1 MNRRATKILLSLG
14 ISGFFLYLT
23 AFKPHF
29 LSLVNGSMAPSEA
42 LFGAPRFNLGELG
55 SVIANAQWGYIVIAG
70 FVFYA
75 TQLLRAWRWQITLK
89 TLTEIRLLPTYGA
102 MTIGYMAN
110 NLLPMRL
117 GEVYRAQVIHQM
129 TGLSRPAAFGTIV
142 AERLIDLVYMVPYLA
157 AALIIYPLPPGI
169 QTAAYILSAA
179 AFLLGGF
186 CVWLGI
192 DRERALRMA
201 KWLLRILPAKAG
213 GKIFDVLSTF
223 SAGLG
228 VMGRREL
235 FWQLAVSSLILWAM
249 YAYMVYLV
257 MAAVGLTSAEY
268 PLIHR
273 DLVGSVLVML
283 MVTTIGFVIPGA
295 PGAVGTYH
303 GIAVLGLS
311 LFQVPGDR
319 AAGFAVLLHALNYI
333 PLTLVGLIFFWKYG
347 LSFHAEA
354 ASVNNDDEGHVPP
367 TGVGPKASKA
377 VR

>member
-1 MNRRATKILLSLG
+1 MQSRASKILLSLG

-23 AFKPHF
+23 AFKPRL
-29 LSLVNGSMAPSEA
+29 LSLFNGSLSFGDA
-42 LFGAPRFNLGELG
+42 LFGSPRFNLSELG
-55 SVIANAQWGYIVIAG
+55 TVIANAQWRYIVIAG
-70 FVFYA
+70 FIFYA
-75 TQLLRAWRWQITLK
+75 TQFLRAWRWQITLK
-89 TLTEIRLLPTYGA
+89 TLTEIRLMPTYGA

-157 AALIIYPLPPGI
+157 AALVIYPLPPKI
-169 QTAAYILSAA
+169 QTAAYILAIA
-179 AFLLGGF
+179 AFMLGGF
-186 CVWLGI
+186 CVWLGL
-192 DRERALRMA
+192 DRERALRLA
-201 KWLLRILPAKAG
+201 KWMLRIFPEKLG

-235 FWQLAVSSLILWAM
+235 FWKLALSSLAMWAM

-283 MVTTIGFVIPGA
+283 VVTTIGFVIPGA

-311 LFQVPGDR
+311 LFEVPGDR

-333 PLTLVGLIFFWKYG
+333 PLTLVGLLFFWFYG
-347 LSFHAEA
+347 LSFHSQ
-354 ASVNNDDEGHVPP
+354 ASAVNDDKEGRF
-367 TGVGPKASKA
+367 TSDAADSRA
-377 VR
+377 